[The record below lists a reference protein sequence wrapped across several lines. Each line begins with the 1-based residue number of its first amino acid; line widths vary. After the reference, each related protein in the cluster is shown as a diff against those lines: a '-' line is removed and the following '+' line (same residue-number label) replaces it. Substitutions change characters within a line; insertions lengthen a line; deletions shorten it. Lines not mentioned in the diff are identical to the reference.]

1 MKIPAWV
8 PFTGHRTDAG
18 VVDLGLKAPFFLTRA
33 FLPLLEAGGTH
44 DDPARAINVGSIGGL
59 RVPSFPTYSYSAS
72 KAGLHHLTR
81 VLARELGPRQITVN
95 AVAPGPFESSM
106 MAATLKTFGDAII
119 AEAPL
124 RRIGRPTIRAHP
136 RGDREAGV
144 RARPAADPFGPF
156 ATYCA
161 ARLAEDPHLWATT
174 LFDEVTAL
182 GFECSYPTFTRQL
195 RARSLRPHCEPRHP
209 RRAAGTAARRC
220 ALHPHP
226 AGHTGTRAPGAEGW
240 FGQRRRSR
248 SPFMPRGNRQP
259 VSPRSQPPRG
269 TRQHGSRLG
278 DVPPGACGLG

>member
-1 MKIPAWV
+1 VKIPAWV

-44 DDPARAINVGSIGGL
+44 DDPARAINVGSIGRL

-144 RARPAADPFGPF
+144 RARPAADPFGPVGRRP
-156 ATYCA
+156 APVGDHLVRRGDR
-161 ARLAEDPHLWATT
+161 ARL
-174 LFDEVTAL
+174 
-182 GFECSYPTFTRQL
+182 
-195 RARSLRPHCEPRHP
+195 
-209 RRAAGTAARRC
+209 
-220 ALHPHP
+220 
-226 AGHTGTRAPGAEGW
+226 
-240 FGQRRRSR
+240 
-248 SPFMPRGNRQP
+248 
-259 VSPRSQPPRG
+259 
-269 TRQHGSRLG
+269 
-278 DVPPGACGLG
+278 